1 MQIHELTQRQLDEGF
16 MDAVKQAGKAVAA
29 KAGPAMQKAAASPV
43 GQAVGQA
50 AQQATQYANNQYNK
64 GVAQGGNG
72 VGGAIKGAA
81 NVAGGVA
88 GKTVAGVKGL
98 GSAIASPFKQ
108 VGQAFKQ
115 AGVAG
120 KAAGVAGKAQQAWNS
135 YLENLQNT
143 QQVTPQVAETNLR
156 AWIQK
161 NLLGNL
167 AYQYDQL
174 TNKNEI
180 EDMIKSIADPRNA
193 DVGKQTQLWTQLVKT
208 LGVAQVGGGAAA
220 GTAPKGR
227 KVAPGGGLA
236 PVANPGDIAKAIQ
249 ASGVT
254 PAVYQNMATVLQNV
268 AASKTIGGT
277 GNAGVDA
284 FLKSLG
290 FTVQ

>member
-16 MDAVKQAGKAVAA
+16 MDAVKTAGKAAAA
-29 KAGPAMQKAAASPV
+29 KAAPV
-43 GQAVGQA
+43 VKQAT
-50 AQQATQYANNQYNK
+50 QQATQYANNQYNK
-64 GVAQGGNG
+64 GVAQSGGG
-72 VGGAIKGAA
+72 VGGAINGAA

-88 GKTVAGVKGL
+88 GKVAGGVNAL
-98 GSAIASPFKQ
+98 GRSLASPFKQ

-115 AGVAG
+115 AGVNS
-120 KAAGVAGKAQQAWNS
+120 KAAGTAGKAQQAWNS

-143 QQVTPQVAETNLR
+143 QQVTPQIAETNLR
-156 AWIQK
+156 AWVQK

-193 DVGKQTQLWTQLVKT
+193 DAGKQTQLWTQLVKT
-208 LGVAQVGGGAAA
+208 LGVAQVSGGAGAQPGA
-220 GTAPKGR
+220 KGR
-227 KVAPGGGLA
+227 KGVPGGGGLA
-236 PVANPGDIAKAIQ
+236 PAANPGQVAAAIQ
-249 ASGVT
+249 ASGIT
-254 PAVYQNMATVLQNV
+254 PASYQNMATVLQNV
-268 AASKTIGGT
+268 AASKTIGSTNNPGM
-277 GNAGVDA
+277 DA

>member
-16 MDAVKQAGKAVAA
+16 MDAVNKVAA
-29 KAGPAMQKAAASPV
+29 KAAPAMKAAANSRA

-50 AQQATQYANNQYNK
+50 AQQATQYANTQYNK
-64 GVAQGGNG
+64 GVAQGGG
-72 VGGAIKGAA
+72 GIGGAIQGAA
-81 NVAGGVA
+81 NVTGGVA
-88 GKTVAGVKGL
+88 GKTVAAAKGL

-108 VGQAFKQ
+108 VGNAFRQ
-115 AGVAG
+115 AGVAQ
-120 KAAGVAGKAQQAWNS
+120 KAAGTAGKAQQAWNS

-156 AWIQK
+156 AWVQK

-193 DVGKQTQLWTQLVKT
+193 DAGKQTQLWTQLVKT
-208 LGVAQVGGGAAA
+208 LGVAQVGGGAAVA
-220 GTAPKGR
+220 GVAPKGR
-227 KVAPGGGLA
+227 KGAPAGGLA
-236 PVANPGDIAKAIQ
+236 PTANPGDIAKAIQ
-249 ASGVT
+249 GSGIT
-254 PAVYQNMATVLQNV
+254 PALYQNIATVVQG
-268 AASKTIGGT
+268 AAATKQIKGT
-277 GNAGVDA
+277 DNPSVNA